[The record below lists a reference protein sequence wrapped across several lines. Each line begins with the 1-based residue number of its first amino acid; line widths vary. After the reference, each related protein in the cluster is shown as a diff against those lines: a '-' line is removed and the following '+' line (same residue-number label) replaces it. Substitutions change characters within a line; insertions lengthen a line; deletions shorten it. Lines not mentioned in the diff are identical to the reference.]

1 MDSIGQKPYLRYFR
15 KPVRI
20 VCAKIGQEPPKKIIP
35 LDLFLTVK
43 GVHAISNHHSPNS
56 IYISKVA
63 HQLILYKN
71 FHWNNVYNNS

>member
-1 MDSIGQKPYLRYFR
+1 MDSTGQPPYLRYFR

-43 GVHAISNHHSPNS
+43 GVHVISKHHSPNS
-56 IYISKVA
+56 IYNSKVA

-71 FHWNNVYNNS
+71 FHWNNIYNNS